1 MPETRIT
8 AHLPTIDI
16 ELMHRELPE
25 QNAELI
31 TVQIRATPS
40 FEAMERWLAQSA
52 TFALGQPFA
61 LQLWTDMLRGA
72 WVPWLAKNPVLALF
86 VPRATVAG

>member
-1 MPETRIT
+1 MPEASIT

-16 ELMHRELPE
+16 ELMRRLVPE

-40 FEAMERWLAQSA
+40 FEAMERWLAQSSA
-52 TFALGQPFA
+52 FPLGAP
-61 LQLWTDMLRGA
+61 LQWWTDIVRAA
-72 WVPWLAKNPVLALF
+72 WQPWLALNPALALLL
-86 VPRATVAG
+86 PRSDGEK